1 LTSSNV
7 RLDTVHAGGGDV
19 NLYAFDIDH
28 TLEVSGGPI
37 PVESMRKLAAEGHIV
52 GLCGNWAV
60 VTRAVPDWYRF
71 ISFVGPMAMT
81 KADFLGQLRLH
92 VGAVDYVMVG
102 NSPRYSSAGLSD
114 DEGAAALA
122 GWRFIPEQAFAAG
135 ER

>member
-1 LTSSNV
+1 
-7 RLDTVHAGGGDV
+7 V

-60 VTRAVPDWYRF
+60 VTRAIPDWYRF

-81 KADFLGQLRLH
+81 KADFLCQLRLH
-92 VGAVDYVMVG
+92 IGAVDYVLVG
-102 NSPRYSSAGLSD
+102 NASAGLSD
-114 DEGAAALA
+114 DESAAASA
-122 GWRFIPEQAFAAG
+122 GWRFIQEQAFAAG

>member
-1 LTSSNV
+1 M
-7 RLDTVHAGGGDV
+7 

-37 PVESMRKLAAEGHIV
+37 SVESMRKLAAEGHIV

-114 DEGAAALA
+114 DEGAAVLA
-122 GWRFIPEQAFAAG
+122 GWRFIQEQAFAAG